1 MIHSLAALLVISTA
15 AAQAAPD
22 AAEAASDAAE
32 AASDVAEAVVDNL
45 PGSAT
50 AGDLRV
56 LQLWS
61 TDRER
66 FIDQWSQPTPPRLTT
81 NSEVQRNKPIYQFII
96 FSGCQANMAGN
107 CNLSGKVTMT
117 DPAGEAYGD
126 PLIFPAWDNLPQPE
140 GSLLSLSSASIGL
153 TVEDGE
159 RLGIYRIKLSFTDEV
174 AKVTATSEVGILVE
188 EAETVL
194 ADGTDRIRIL
204 GFECG
209 DNCYLEFLRLTPV
222 NGADPAS
229 EPETALCQIDACY
242 PWFDFQEMP
251 PEFIGR
257 SAIATIGIGEQYDN
271 EGNVMSDDFPKILSI
286 TLDPVE

>member
-1 MIHSLAALLVISTA
+1 MIHSLVALLALSTA

-22 AAEAASDAAE
+22 AAD
-32 AASDVAEAVVDNL
+32 DVAEAVVDSV

-66 FIDQWSQPTPPRLTT
+66 FLDEWLQPTPPRLTT
-81 NSEVQRNKPIYQFII
+81 NSEIQRNKPIYQFII
-96 FSGCQANMAGN
+96 FSGCQANIAGN
-107 CNLSGKVTMT
+107 CNLSGTVTMT

-140 GSLLSLSSASIGL
+140 GSLLSLSAASIGL

-159 RLGIYRIKLSFTDEV
+159 RLGIYRVKLSFTDEV

-188 EAETVL
+188 EAEAVP
-194 ADGTDRIRIL
+194 ADDAVRIRIE

-209 DNCYLEFLRLTPV
+209 DNCYLHYSM
-222 NGADPAS
+222 AAPAEGE
-229 EPETALCQIDACY
+229 EPAKQSQSALCNVDACY
-242 PWFDFQEMP
+242 PWFDFQDMP

-257 SAIATIGIGEQYDN
+257 SATATIGIGEQYDN